1 MTRFMTAVS
10 FIVYAALTLPIL
22 MVIGA
27 SLTAGAYLS
36 FPPQGLSLRWWEAM
50 SRDPDMVNG
59 FVVTTRI
66 AVCAVLISVPA
77 GALAAIYLGRLPS
90 AQRNLLA
97 AIFTSPLSVPL
108 VLTGF
113 SFLVFFTQ
121 VGLLNE
127 IGLIIGHSVIAVPYI
142 LRSALA
148 SLSLSDLSLPRAAAI
163 HGARPWQV
171 IWHVSLPM
179 MKPGLISGGLFAF
192 LASVNNIVVSVFVS
206 QPGDN
211 PLPVVIFSR
220 MENLAEPS
228 VAAASSAVIVATALI
243 CLLMEK
249 RYALFR
255 SLGGR

>member
-1 MTRFMTAVS
+1 MNAFAWV
-10 FIVYAALTLPIL
+10 IYAALTLPII

-27 SLTAGAYLS
+27 SFTAGGYLS
-36 FPPQGLSLRWWEAM
+36 FPPQGLSLRWWTVM
-50 SRDPDMVNG
+50 LNDYDMMNG
-59 FVVTTRI
+59 FIVTARI
-66 AVCAVLISVPA
+66 ALAAVLISVPT
-77 GALAAIYLGRLPS
+77 GALAAIFLARQTSGM
-90 AQRNLLA
+90 RNLLA
-97 AIFTSPLSVPL
+97 AAFTAPLSVPL

-113 SFLVFFTQ
+113 AFLVFFTQ
-121 VGLLNE
+121 LSLLSE
-127 IGLIIGHSVIAVPYI
+127 LGLIIGHAVVIVPYV

-148 SLSLSDLSLPRAAAI
+148 SLSLSDASLPRAAAI

-192 LASVNNIVVSVFVS
+192 LASVNNIVISVFMS
-206 QPGDN
+206 QPGAN

-228 VAAASSAVIVATALI
+228 VAAASTTVIVITALC
-243 CLLMEK
+243 CLLLEK

-255 SLGGR
+255 SLAGR

>member
-1 MTRFMTAVS
+1 MTRFMS
-10 FIVYAALTLPIL
+10 FLAWLVYAALTLPIL

-36 FPPQGLSLRWWEAM
+36 FPPQGLSLRWWNVM
-50 SRDPDMVNG
+50 IQDPDMVNG
-59 FVVTTRI
+59 FVVTARV
-66 AVCAVLISVPA
+66 AVLAVLISVPS
-77 GALAAIYLGRLPS
+77 GALAAIFLSRQPPVR
-90 AQRNLLA
+90 RNLLA

-121 VGLLNE
+121 LGLLNE
-127 IGLIIGHSVIAVPYI
+127 VGLVIGHTVIAVPYV

-148 SLSLSDLSLPRAAAI
+148 SLSLNDTSLPRAAAI
-163 HGARPWQV
+163 HGAKPWQV
-171 IWHVSLPM
+171 IWHVTIPM
-179 MKPGLISGGLFAF
+179 MKAGLISGGLFAF

-228 VAAASSAVIVATALI
+228 VAAASAAVIIATAVI
-243 CLLMEK
+243 CLVMEK

-255 SLGGR
+255 SLAGR

>member
-1 MTRFMTAVS
+1 MTRFMGFAAWL
-10 FIVYAALTLPIL
+10 VYAALTLPIL

-27 SLTAGAYLS
+27 SLTAGGYLS
-36 FPPQGLSLRWWEAM
+36 FPPQGVSLRWWKVM
-50 SRDPDMVNG
+50 INDPDMVNG
-59 FVVTTRI
+59 FVVTAR
-66 AVCAVLISVPA
+66 VAVLAVVLSVPT
-77 GALAAIYLGRLPS
+77 GAFAAIYMSRLPS
-90 AQRNLLA
+90 SRRNVLA
-97 AIFTSPLSVPL
+97 SIFTSPLSVPL

-121 VGLLNE
+121 IGLLNE
-127 IGLIIGHSVIAVPYI
+127 FGLILGHTVIAVPYV

-148 SLSLSDLSLPRAAAI
+148 SLSLSDASLPRAASI

-179 MKPGLISGGLFAF
+179 MRAGLISGGLFAF

-228 VAAASSAVIVATALI
+228 VAAASSAVIIATALI
-243 CLLMEK
+243 CVVMEK

-255 SLGGR
+255 SLAGR

>member
-1 MTRFMTAVS
+1 MTRLMNIVAWL
-10 FIVYAALTLPIL
+10 VYAALILPIFL
-22 MVIGA
+22 VIGA
-27 SLTAGAYLS
+27 SLTAGGYLS
-36 FPPQGLSLRWWEAM
+36 FPPQGLSVRWWKVM
-50 SRDPDMVNG
+50 INDPDMVNG
-59 FVVTTRI
+59 FLVTARV
-66 AVCAVLISVPA
+66 AVFAVLLSVPT
-77 GALAAIYLGRLPS
+77 GALAAIFLSRLPS
-90 AQRNLLA
+90 GQRNLLA
-97 AIFTSPLSVPL
+97 SIFTSPLSVPL

-127 IGLIIGHSVIAVPYI
+127 IGLIIGHAVIAVPYV

-148 SLSLSDLSLPRAAAI
+148 SLSLSDVSLPRAAAI

-179 MKPGLISGGLFAF
+179 MKAGLISGGLFAF

-228 VAAASSAVIVATALI
+228 VAAASSTVIVATALI

-249 RYALFR
+249 RYSLFR
-255 SLGGR
+255 SLAGR